1 MAAPTL
7 TTTVSRRSMLAGGVA
22 SLAAPMPALPAGQR
36 PRLGCHHPDA
46 GLLRLIA
53 RAYDCLA
60 AHHEA
65 DALCNSLH
73 DAMRS
78 HPAFPGDLPATQA
91 ERDRCDELM
100 DRLGIVA
107 AEDRCEELH
116 ERYEEA
122 LATAFALPAD
132 TLPGFHGK
140 LGLAIAALRQ
150 EQSGVNDAADCTY
163 LNGTLCDLERLAVFS
178 MRLESGS

>member
-1 MAAPTL
+1 MATPTL
-7 TTTVSRRSMLAGGVA
+7 TTTVSRRSMLASGVA
-22 SLAAPMPALPAGQR
+22 TLAAPMSALPADQPG
-36 PRLGCHHPDA
+36 LGCHHPDA

-60 AHHEA
+60 AHYEA

-78 HPAFPGDLPATQA
+78 HPAFPGDMPATQA

-100 DRLGIVA
+100 DRLGIAA
-107 AEDRCEELH
+107 AEVRCEELH

-132 TLPGFHGK
+132 TLPGVYGK

-163 LNGTLCDLERLAVFS
+163 LDGTLRDLERLAVFS